1 MVEELRKYNSDLLK
15 GTGLIQETLLLLDI
29 YTRGITKKEFIEEVI
44 DSNVLVKNHNNR
56 IKDIIEHVFY
66 RRYVNYGEDSVVA
79 LKYLREKHV
88 GLEILSQLLMVY
100 TCRKNLIL
108 FDFISSVYQKLIQ
121 QGAPSLPQNAAKE
134 FIEENIK
141 NGNIEKAWADST
153 KRKVAE
159 HINACMIDFKL
170 TDRQKKLLP
179 LFLSDTIANYLAH
192 EFHFKG
198 YSDEALATAEEWSLF
213 GYTRY
218 DTIRHLERLAVQG
231 HFIFQN
237 SGDLIRITWH
247 YKNMKELINVIR

>member
-29 YTRGITKKEFIEEVI
+29 YTPGITKKEFIEEVI

-88 GLEILSQLLMVY
+88 GLEVLSQLLLVY

-108 FDFISSVYQKLIQ
+108 FDFVSTIYQNLIHK
-121 QGAPSLPQNAAKE
+121 GAIELPQNAAKE
-134 FIEENIK
+134 FIEESIK

-179 LFLSDTIANYLAH
+179 LFLSDTVANYLGH
-192 EFHFKG
+192 ELHFKG
-198 YSDEALATAEEWSLF
+198 YSDEAIVKAEEWSLF
-213 GYTRY
+213 GYDRY
-218 DTIRHLERLAVQG
+218 DTVRHLERLAIQG

-247 YKNMKELINVIR
+247 YKNMKELIDAIR